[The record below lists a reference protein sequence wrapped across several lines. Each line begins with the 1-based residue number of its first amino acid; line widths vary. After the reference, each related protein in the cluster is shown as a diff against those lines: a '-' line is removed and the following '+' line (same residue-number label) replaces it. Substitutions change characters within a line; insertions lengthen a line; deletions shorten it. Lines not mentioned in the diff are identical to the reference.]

1 LKKELEALHN
11 GDTIKIIALEE
22 KITTTLHIPE
32 LNYPITLKGTVDR
45 MDEFNGVTR
54 IIDYKSGKV
63 LQNQVEITD
72 WNDLITDYDKYS
84 KSFQILCY
92 AYMLNSRSQF
102 LSPIEAG
109 VISFKNLQGDYFL
122 KFAKK
127 ESANSRNKDQL
138 ITQETLDN
146 LYVQLKKL
154 ILEICDSNIAF
165 IEKQLS

>member
-22 KITTTLHIPE
+22 KIATTLYIPE
-32 LNYPITLKGTVDR
+32 LNYPIILKGTVDR
-45 MDEFNGVTR
+45 IDEFNGTTR

-72 WNDLITDYDKYS
+72 WDDLLTDYDKYS
-84 KSFQILCY
+84 KPFQILCY
-92 AYMLNSRSQF
+92 AYMLNSQSQF

-127 ESANSRNKDQL
+127 ESAKSRNKDQL

-146 LYVQLKKL
+146 FYIQLKKL
-154 ILEICDSNIAF
+154 ILEICDPNIPF
-165 IEKQLS
+165 IEKQLK